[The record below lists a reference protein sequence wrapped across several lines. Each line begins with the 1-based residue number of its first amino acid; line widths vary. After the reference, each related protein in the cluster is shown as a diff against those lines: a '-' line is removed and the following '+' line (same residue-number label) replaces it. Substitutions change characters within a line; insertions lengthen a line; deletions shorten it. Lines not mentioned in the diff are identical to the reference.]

1 MVTTIWDHR
10 LHKIDDERNGSGIGR
25 MMDEMKVQGL
35 EEPEFDWNGFFRITF
50 RRHEKGDEEHGGAVD
65 KLVKGEKVTK
75 SLTKSLT
82 KLQIQILKDSERP
95 MSMLELDEI
104 TGVHHR
110 SFFKKQ
116 HLDPLIEYGLMAMT
130 VPDKPRSSKQKYVI
144 TEAGKELIAL
154 ILKENE

>member
-1 MVTTIWDHR
+1 
-10 LHKIDDERNGSGIGR
+10 
-25 MMDEMKVQGL
+25 MKVHCL
-35 EEPEFDWNGFFRITF
+35 EEPEFDWNGFLWITF
-50 RRHEKGDEEHGGAVD
+50 KRPEKGDEKHGSAVD

-75 SLTKSLT
+75 SLTK
-82 KLQIQILKDSERP
+82 LQIVTLKNSERP
-95 MSMLELDEI
+95 VSMLELAEI

-130 VPDKPRSSKQKYVI
+130 VPDRPRSSKQKYVI

-154 ILKENE
+154 ILKANE